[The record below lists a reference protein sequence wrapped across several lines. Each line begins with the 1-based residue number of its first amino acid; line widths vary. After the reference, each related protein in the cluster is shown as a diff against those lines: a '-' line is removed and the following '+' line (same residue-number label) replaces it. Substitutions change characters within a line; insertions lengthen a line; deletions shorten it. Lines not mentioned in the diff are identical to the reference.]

1 MSRAPMV
8 SLDAARSEA
17 RRRLVAAHRQWT
29 LDGWSSPVW
38 ALPLHPPTER
48 HVLEHPDAAKAWV
61 RHWASQTW
69 PEGINVQ
76 WEDRTWRSV
85 GAQRIPV
92 RLLAQTPDALARW
105 VGGQEARNQALFA
118 TRTAQIRALASI
130 ASDSLSPVLR
140 RFADRLTSLPEADF
154 DRLLGV
160 TDWLG
165 THRVA
170 GLRPRQL
177 PIRGV
182 DSKWFSAHRTVL
194 TALHGALYG
203 MQRSGNEG
211 DSIETDEASPPSGAA
226 ESERGTVAP
235 DDGAGVGLGIVD
247 ADPRIRMRIL
257 DPELRP
263 AGLEDLQVPVAQ
275 AGALPWRPECVLI
288 VENLETLLCLPDARG
303 VVAIWGR
310 GFDTAAVTMPWLV
323 GLPIIYWGDLDSH
336 GFAILHRYRVHLPQ
350 IESLLMDEAT
360 LEAFEDLW
368 VLEPQPF
375 RGQPASLT
383 AAESR
388 TLGRLRLE
396 GDVRLEQ
403 ERVSWAYA
411 LERLVPTLP
420 FSASGPDVRLTGEP
434 PSASDASR

>member
-1 MSRAPMV
+1 MV
-8 SLDAARSEA
+8 SLEEARSEA

-29 LDGWSSPVW
+29 LYGWSSPVW

-48 HVLEHPDAAKAWV
+48 QVLDNPVASEAWV
-61 RHWASQTW
+61 RHWASHAW
-69 PEGINVQ
+69 PEGMNVQ

-85 GAQRIPV
+85 GTQRIPV
-92 RLLAQTPDALARW
+92 RLVAQTPDALARW
-105 VGGQEARNQALFA
+105 VGGQEARNRTLFA
-118 TRTAQIRALASI
+118 TRATRIRALTNI

-140 RFADRLTSLPEADF
+140 RYADRLTSLPEADF
-154 DRLLGV
+154 DRLLGI

-194 TALHGALYG
+194 TALHGALYAT
-203 MQRSGNEG
+203 QRSGKEG
-211 DSIETDEASPPSGAA
+211 DPIEADEASPPSGAA
-226 ESERGTVAP
+226 EAERGTVAP
-235 DDGAGVGLGIVD
+235 GDAVGVGLGIVD
-247 ADPRIRMRIL
+247 ADPRIRMRVL

-275 AGALPWRPECVLI
+275 ARALPWRPECVLI

-303 VVAIWGR
+303 VVAMWGR
-310 GFDTAAVTMPWLV
+310 GFDTAAVTMPWLAD
-323 GLPIIYWGDLDSH
+323 LPIIYWGDLDSH
-336 GFAILHRYRVHLPQ
+336 GFAILYRYRVHLPQ
-350 IESLLMDEAT
+350 IESVLMDEST

-368 VLEPQPF
+368 VSEPQPS

-403 ERVSWAYA
+403 ERVPWTYA
-411 LERLVPTLP
+411 LERLIPSLS
-420 FSASGPDVRLTGEP
+420 FSPSAPDVRITGAP
-434 PSASDASR
+434 PTASDASR